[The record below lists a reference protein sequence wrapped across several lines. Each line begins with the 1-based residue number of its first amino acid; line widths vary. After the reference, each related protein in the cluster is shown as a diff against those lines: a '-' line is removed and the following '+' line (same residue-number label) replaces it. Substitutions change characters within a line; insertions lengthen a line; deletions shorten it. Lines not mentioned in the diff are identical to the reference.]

1 MCNISN
7 NISSNSSSLKE
18 RIKCY
23 INKRDEIVKDCK
35 NKLSALDEEAC
46 ADILANCP
54 IKVGDVYTIETDAGW
69 GPKRQ
74 YYKVAKLNANVCG
87 TVDVYGYKRK
97 LDKTW
102 GKRDNIFMFIV
113 SIYNDYNVEHYT
125 KVENYVEH
133 TKD

>member
-1 MCNISN
+1 MCNTSSN
-7 NISSNSSSLKE
+7 NPSFEE

-23 INKRDEIVKDCK
+23 INKKEEIEAEYKSK
-35 NKLSALDEEAC
+35 MEALNKEAS

-54 IKVGDVYTIETDAGW
+54 IKVGDVYVTESNSAW

-74 YYKVAKLNANVCG
+74 YYKVAKINANIDG
-87 TVDVYGYKRK
+87 TVTVYGHKRK

-102 GKRDNIFMFIV
+102 GKRDNMFMFIT
-113 SIYNDYNVEHYT
+113 SIYNDFNTKKFT
-125 KVENYVEH
+125 KVENYVEP